1 VVALE
6 EATEEQEDCLEALEM
21 EMVRR
26 TKVVLRMEMRTA
38 ADFLYLLTGELG
50 IKAQFE
56 KISAIKEVL

>member
-1 VVALE
+1 
-6 EATEEQEDCLEALEM
+6 
-21 EMVRR
+21 
-26 TKVVLRMEMRTA
+26 VLRMEMRTA